1 MEINRKV
8 LSLIVGF
15 LFAII
20 FNEASPNYP
29 YKW

>member
-1 MEINRKV
+1 MNRKV
-8 LSLIVGF
+8 LSLIVGL

-20 FNEASPNYP
+20 CNEASPNYP